1 MIKSNSDFPQIIIN
15 SIPAPELIYEN
26 VTDEDLKPYIEG
38 LKELD
43 EFGVDFIVMVCNTIH
58 LFYERLQR
66 EINTPILDLRKEL
79 KRVLIER
86 GIKCMT
92 VLGTPLTV
100 KKGLYEF
107 RGIKSINPGSEEL
120 EKLSLAIFNFNRG
133 IEREKQIQTVKEICR
148 KYLNLGSE
156 VIILG
161 CTEFAV
167 MLGDAELPVINTVDV
182 LAEMVIRKYCS
193 LKGGGQSQPRYRPNT
208 ALRSGKQWHTLRSR
222 HRAANKFYRFS
233 HHAAEF
239 LKRFALRDLQFPPRF
254 LSRYKDRPPSP
265 FWFCSVCSP
274 ALLFSLPIRGTA
286 RAVSFRNRCAA
297 IPFCFPR
304 QRNPSTSPPL
314 SLIHI

>member
-1 MIKSNSDFPQIIIN
+1 LIKSNSDFPQIIIN

-43 EFGVDFIVMVCNTIH
+43 ELGVDFIVMVCNTIH
-58 LFYERLQR
+58 LFHERLQR

-182 LAEMVIRKYCS
+182 LAEMAIRKYCS
-193 LKGGGQSQPRYRPNT
+193 LKGVGNRNQGIAR
-208 ALRSGKQWHTLRSR
+208 
-222 HRAANKFYRFS
+222 
-233 HHAAEF
+233 
-239 LKRFALRDLQFPPRF
+239 
-254 LSRYKDRPPSP
+254 
-265 FWFCSVCSP
+265 
-274 ALLFSLPIRGTA
+274 IR
-286 RAVSFRNRCAA
+286 
-297 IPFCFPR
+297 
-304 QRNPSTSPPL
+304 L
-314 SLIHI
+314 